1 VVQIDSSLPGS
12 VRFFDANLRLSS
24 TFSDFFYMYDN
35 LPYGM
40 QAREA
45 LDDEDLLSVPMPLE
59 LIDIDA
65 YEPLILEEVCAC
77 ACKCRK
83 SFDVVR
89 EPVSATA
96 VESIAWTSTR
106 TPLKLDFYGAQ
117 SETDQVDVR

>member
-1 VVQIDSSLPGS
+1 MVQIDSALPGS

-65 YEPLILEEVCAC
+65 YEPLVLEEVCAC

-83 SFDVVR
+83 VGK
-89 EPVSATA
+89 EPVSTPA
-96 VESIAWTSTR
+96 VESVAWTSTR

-117 SETDQVDVR
+117 SETDEVDVR

>member
-1 VVQIDSSLPGS
+1 VVDIDSSLPGS
-12 VRFFDANLRLSS
+12 VRFFKANLRLSS
-24 TFSDFFYMYDN
+24 TSSDFFYMYDN

-45 LDDEDLLSVPMPLE
+45 LDDEDLLSIPMPLE

-83 SFDVVR
+83 VGR
-89 EPVSATA
+89 EPVSTAA
-96 VESIAWTSTR
+96 VESVAWASTR

-117 SETDQVDVR
+117 SETDEVDVR

>member
-1 VVQIDSSLPGS
+1 VVQIDSSLPGP

-24 TFSDFFYMYDN
+24 TSSDFFYMYDN

-45 LDDEDLLSVPMPLE
+45 LDDEDLLWVPMPLE

-65 YEPLILEEVCAC
+65 YEPLVLEEVCAC

-83 SFDVVR
+83 VGK
-89 EPVSATA
+89 EPVSTAA
-96 VESIAWTSTR
+96 VESVAWTSTR
-106 TPLKLDFYGAQ
+106 TPLKLDFYGAP
-117 SETDQVDVR
+117 SETDEIDVR

>member
-65 YEPLILEEVCAC
+65 YESLVLEEVCAC
-77 ACKCRK
+77 ACKCCK
-83 SFDVVR
+83 VGK
-89 EPVSATA
+89 EPVSTA
-96 VESIAWTSTR
+96 AVVESVAWTSTR
-106 TPLKLDFYGAQ
+106 TPLKLDFCGAQ
-117 SETDQVDVR
+117 SETDEVDVR

>member
-1 VVQIDSSLPGS
+1 
-12 VRFFDANLRLSS
+12 
-24 TFSDFFYMYDN
+24 MYDN

-45 LDDEDLLSVPMPLE
+45 LDDEDLLSIPMPLE

-83 SFDVVR
+83 VGR
-89 EPVSATA
+89 EPVSTAA
-96 VESIAWTSTR
+96 VESVAWASTR

-117 SETDQVDVR
+117 SETDEVDVR

>member
-1 VVQIDSSLPGS
+1 MVDIDSSLPGS
-12 VRFFDANLRLSS
+12 VRFFKANLRLSS
-24 TFSDFFYMYDN
+24 TSSDFFYMYDN

-45 LDDEDLLSVPMPLE
+45 LDDEDLLSIPMPLE

-83 SFDVVR
+83 VGR
-89 EPVSATA
+89 EPVSTAA
-96 VESIAWTSTR
+96 VESVAWASTR

-117 SETDQVDVR
+117 SETDEVDVR

>member
-65 YEPLILEEVCAC
+65 YESLVLEEVCAC
-77 ACKCRK
+77 ACECRK
-83 SFDVVR
+83 VGK
-89 EPVSATA
+89 EPVSTA
-96 VESIAWTSTR
+96 AVVESVAWTSTR

-117 SETDQVDVR
+117 SETDEVDVR

>member
-1 VVQIDSSLPGS
+1 
-12 VRFFDANLRLSS
+12 
-24 TFSDFFYMYDN
+24 MHDN

-65 YEPLILEEVCAC
+65 YEPLVLEEVCTC

-83 SFDVVR
+83 VGR
-89 EPVSATA
+89 EPVSTA
-96 VESIAWTSTR
+96 VVESVAWTSTR
-106 TPLKLDFYGAQ
+106 TPLKLDFYGG
-117 SETDQVDVR
+117 SEDEVEVDVK

>member
-12 VRFFDANLRLSS
+12 IRFFDANLRFFS
-24 TFSDFFYMYDN
+24 TSSDFFYMYDN

-83 SFDVVR
+83 VGR
-89 EPVSATA
+89 EPVSTAA
-96 VESIAWTSTR
+96 VESVAWASTR

-117 SETDQVDVR
+117 SETDEVDVR

>member
-1 VVQIDSSLPGS
+1 LPGS

-59 LIDIDA
+59 LIDA
-65 YEPLILEEVCAC
+65 YEPLVLEEICAC

-89 EPVSATA
+89 EPVSTTAT
-96 VESIAWTSTR
+96 VESVAWTSTR
-106 TPLKLDFYGAQ
+106 TPLKLDFYGC
-117 SETDQVDVR
+117 SEDKVEVDVK